1 MFPFISIPSGNLQV
15 YLEIF
20 LLICAENQSSGFFI
34 MLHNTLNFIFIPG
47 VEILTKKEFR
57 AIHLKLCGNYAFAQN
72 FYTRKLGQTTVI

>member
-1 MFPFISIPSGNLQV
+1 
-15 YLEIF
+15 
-20 LLICAENQSSGFFI
+20 

-72 FYTRKLGQTTVI
+72 FHTRKLGQTTVI